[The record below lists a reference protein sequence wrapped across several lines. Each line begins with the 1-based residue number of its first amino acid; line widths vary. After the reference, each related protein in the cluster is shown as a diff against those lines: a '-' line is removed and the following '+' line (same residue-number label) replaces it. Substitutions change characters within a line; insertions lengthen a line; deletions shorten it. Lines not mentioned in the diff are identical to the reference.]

1 MVIAAVFGAVAGG
14 GVFVVALGL
23 RGRSGDGGQ
32 RAKLRWRPLNLS
44 SRIVLP
50 GLAALSALAVTGW
63 VVGAA
68 AAAGAAVA
76 VPAVARRSAERRRRR
91 AVGGAVIVWVEML
104 RDAVVAGRG
113 LGEALA
119 ITATLAPPPIRP
131 ATLALRARAARGP
144 LPPALRAFAD
154 ELDDP
159 TADLLAAALTL
170 AAVREVR
177 DFADLLGALAD
188 TARARV
194 RLAETADAGRAGI
207 RTTARSIVVVAAV
220 AVLLFSVASP
230 DYMAPFGTIGGQIA
244 LAVTFMLFAAG
255 AWGLHRLAEPP
266 AAERLR
272 LREVS

>member
-1 MVIAAVFGAVAGG
+1 
-14 GVFVVALGL
+14 
-23 RGRSGDGGQ
+23 
-32 RAKLRWRPLNLS
+32 
-44 SRIVLP
+44 
-50 GLAALSALAVTGW
+50 
-63 VVGAA
+63 

-76 VPAVARRSAERRRRR
+76 LPAAARRGAVRRRRQ

-119 ITATLAPPPIRP
+119 VTATLAPPAIRP
-131 ATLALRARAARGP
+131 ATVTLRARAARGP

-177 DFADLLGALAD
+177 DVADLLGSLAA
-188 TARARV
+188 TARDRV

-207 RTTARSIVVVAAV
+207 RTTARSITAV
-220 AVLLFSVASP
+220 AGIAVALFSVASP
-230 DYMAPFGTIGGQIA
+230 DYLAPFGTPAGQVT
-244 LAVTFMLFAAG
+244 LAVTFGLFAAG
-255 AWGLHRLAEPP
+255 AWGLYRLSEPP
-266 AAERLR
+266 AADRLR

>member
-1 MVIAAVFGAVAGG
+1 MIAAVFGALAGG
-14 GVFVVALGL
+14 GFFVAALGL
-23 RGRSGDGGQ
+23 RGQSGDRGQ
-32 RAKLRWRPLNLS
+32 RPKPHRQPLDLS
-44 SRIVLP
+44 SRILVP
-50 GLAALSALAVTGW
+50 GLAALLALAVTGW

-68 AAAGAAVA
+68 AAAGTAVA
-76 VPAVARRSAERRRRR
+76 VPAVARRAAERRRRR
-91 AVGGAVIVWVEML
+91 TVSNAVIVWVEML

-131 ATLALRARAARGP
+131 ATLALRSRAARGP

-177 DFADLLGALAD
+177 DFADLLGTLAT
-188 TARARV
+188 TARERV

-207 RTTARSIVVVAAV
+207 RTTARCITAVAAV

-230 DYMAPFGTIGGQIA
+230 DYMAPFGTTGGQIA
-244 LAVTFMLFAAG
+244 LAVTFALFAAG
-255 AWGLHRLAEPP
+255 GWGLHRLGEPP
-266 AAERLR
+266 ATERLR